1 MPQNSNTTITRFAP
15 SPTGYLH
22 IGGLR
27 TALYNYLWAKKNDGE
42 FKLRIEDTDLSR
54 NKDEALEAIIKA
66 FDWVGMESSEEVVY
80 QSQRFDMYKEY
91 VQKLLDEDK
100 AYKCYM
106 SKDELAQLRAEQ
118 EANKQ
123 TPMYDNRY
131 RDFSGEI
138 PANIEPVIRIKSPL
152 SGTVDFVDGVKG
164 DMSFKAE
171 VLDDFII
178 ARSDGT
184 PTYNFV
190 VAIDDALMG
199 MTEVI
204 RGDDHLNNTP
214 KQIVVYEALGFD
226 VPQFYHIPMILN
238 PQGKK
243 LSKRDGATDVMEYK
257 TMGYLPEALL
267 NFLVRLGWSNG
278 DQEIFSLEEMI
289 TLFDPKNINSS
300 ASAYNSEKL
309 LWLNSEHIKS
319 SSNEKLINLLK
330 EFDCDLSDDKIS
342 AKKDEI
348 IELYKGRGQTLVDIA
363 EDINRLL
370 NMPST
375 YNKKG
380 VKKFLKEGTF
390 EVMTSYFDMLRTEE
404 ENLKNG
410 DDFEK
415 ITVPYIEENGL
426 RMPQL
431 FQPIRLALTGGTN
444 APSVYD
450 LLAIMGIDETQNR
463 LNKMFDS
470 LNDLES

>member
-1 MPQNSNTTITRFAP
+1 MSQNQTNTITRFAP

-54 NKDEALEAIIKA
+54 NKDDALKAIIKA
-66 FDWVGMESSEEVVY
+66 FDWVGMQSNGEVVY

-91 VQKLLDEDK
+91 VQKLLDEGK

-106 SKDELAQLRAEQ
+106 SKDELASLRSEQ

-131 RDFSGEI
+131 RDFKGDI
-138 PANIEPVIRIKSPL
+138 PKDIEPVVRIKSPL
-152 SGTVDFVDGVKG
+152 SGTIDFVDGVKG

-171 VLDDFII
+171 VIDDFII

-199 MTEVI
+199 MSEVI

-226 VPQFYHIPMILN
+226 VPMFYHIPMILN

-257 TMGYLPEALL
+257 SMGYLQKH
-267 NFLVRLGWSNG
+267 F
-278 DQEIFSLEEMI
+278 
-289 TLFDPKNINSS
+289 
-300 ASAYNSEKL
+300 
-309 LWLNSEHIKS
+309 
-319 SSNEKLINLLK
+319 
-330 EFDCDLSDDKIS
+330 
-342 AKKDEI
+342 
-348 IELYKGRGQTLVDIA
+348 
-363 EDINRLL
+363 
-370 NMPST
+370 
-375 YNKKG
+375 
-380 VKKFLKEGTF
+380 
-390 EVMTSYFDMLRTEE
+390 
-404 ENLKNG
+404 
-410 DDFEK
+410 
-415 ITVPYIEENGL
+415 
-426 RMPQL
+426 
-431 FQPIRLALTGGTN
+431 
-444 APSVYD
+444 
-450 LLAIMGIDETQNR
+450 
-463 LNKMFDS
+463 
-470 LNDLES
+470 